1 LVSFPPGRG
10 FFRRALIFAFLKISV
25 NQSPRISVLLGAK
38 EIQTEVRTMQT
49 DVIAIVAVFGTISF
63 ITWTIFSS
71 VRKLRLARVQADVQT
86 ILLSRFDSAQNMASY
101 IQTDAGKQFLNGIRF
116 EHETPLGP
124 MLACVRWGIVIM
136 FLGAALCI
144 LRAMG
149 AVDSDTIV
157 PGVLALALG
166 FAFEVAAFASW
177 YLYRAL
183 GLTEPASRS

>member
-1 LVSFPPGRG
+1 MNTDVV
-10 FFRRALIFAFLKISV
+10 ALIS
-25 NQSPRISVLLGAK
+25 
-38 EIQTEVRTMQT
+38 
-49 DVIAIVAVFGTISF
+49 VFGTISF

-71 VRKLRLARVQADVQT
+71 VRRLRLARTQADVQT

-101 IQTDAGKQFLNGIRF
+101 IESDAGKKFLSGISF
-116 EHETPLGP
+116 EHESPLGP
-124 MLACVRWGIVIM
+124 MLSCVRWGIVII

-166 FAFEVAAFASW
+166 IAFEVAAFASW

-183 GLTEPASRS
+183 GLTERSKNA

>member
-1 LVSFPPGRG
+1 MNTDVV
-10 FFRRALIFAFLKISV
+10 ALIS
-25 NQSPRISVLLGAK
+25 
-38 EIQTEVRTMQT
+38 
-49 DVIAIVAVFGTISF
+49 VFGTISF

-71 VRKLRLARVQADVQT
+71 VRRLRLARTQADVQT

-101 IQTDAGKQFLNGIRF
+101 IESDAGKKFLSGISF
-116 EHETPLGP
+116 EHESPLGP
-124 MLACVRWGIVIM
+124 MLSCVRWGIVII

-166 FAFEVAAFASW
+166 IAFEVAAFASW

-183 GLTEPASRS
+183 GLTEQSRKA

>member
-1 LVSFPPGRG
+1 
-10 FFRRALIFAFLKISV
+10 
-25 NQSPRISVLLGAK
+25 
-38 EIQTEVRTMQT
+38 MQT
-49 DVIAIVAVFGTISF
+49 DVVALISVFGTICF

-71 VRKLRLARVQADVQT
+71 IRRLRMARTQADVQT
-86 ILLSRFDSAQNMASY
+86 ILLSRFDSAQNMSSY
-101 IQTDAGKQFLNGIRF
+101 IQSDAGKQLLTGLHF
-116 EHETPLGP
+116 EHESPLGP

-136 FLGAALCI
+136 FLGAALCL

-166 FAFEVAAFASW
+166 IAFEVAAFVSW

-183 GLTEPASRS
+183 GLAEPQKNA

>member
-1 LVSFPPGRG
+1 MNTDVV
-10 FFRRALIFAFLKISV
+10 ALI
-25 NQSPRISVLLGAK
+25 
-38 EIQTEVRTMQT
+38 
-49 DVIAIVAVFGTISF
+49 AVFGTISF

-71 VRKLRLARVQADVQT
+71 VRRLRIARTQADVQT
-86 ILLSRFDSAQNMASY
+86 ILLSRFDSAQNMSSY
-101 IQTDAGKQFLNGIRF
+101 IQSDAGKQFLRGICF
-116 EHETPLGP
+116 EHESPLAP
-124 MLACVRWGIVIM
+124 MLACVRWGIVIL

-149 AVDSDTIV
+149 AVDPETIV

-183 GLTEPASRS
+183 GLSEPSKNV